1 MKQAEQ
7 PTSFPSPHLSWSIWA
22 LGAFFYLI
30 GFFQRV
36 APGVMTNELTE
47 EFSLNAASLGN
58 LSAFYFYSY
67 VAMQVPTGLLADR
80 WGPRKL
86 FALGALVAAFGSF
99 LFALSPNLFW
109 ASAGRL
115 LVGAS
120 VAVAFVALLK
130 LAAHWIPH
138 KRYALASGLALCV
151 GVSGAVFAGVPLRLL
166 ISQFGWRPVMFW
178 AAIVTFIVAILI
190 WIFVR
195 NDPSEKGYKSYFA
208 DGQSPKK
215 ITKNGIWSS
224 IVKSF
229 SYSNI
234 SLLFFV
240 PGGIVGAILA
250 FAGLWG
256 VPFLTTHYAMEQT
269 EAAGYCSIMLIA
281 WAAGGPIIGW
291 FSDFSHKRKPVY
303 VTACL
308 ALIGLW
314 WLLIMVDGWQS
325 GLLFILMM
333 LIGLFSGAIVLSFAY
348 ARESAPSELTGT
360 VSGLI
365 NMGVMLGPMIMQ
377 PAVGVVLD
385 LLWAG
390 EQSSGVRVYSLVAYQ
405 TAFGLFFVWLCLST
419 LFISLSKETHCKP
432 FK

>member
-1 MKQAEQ
+1 MNRVES
-7 PTSFPSPHLSWSIWA
+7 PMSFPSLRLSWSIWS
-22 LGAFFYLI
+22 LGALFYLI

-36 APGVMTNELTE
+36 APGVMTRELSE
-47 EFSLNAASLGN
+47 EFALNAAALGN

-86 FALGALVAAFGSF
+86 LTLGALVAAMGGL
-99 LFALSPNLFW
+99 LFALAPNLLW

-138 KRYALASGLALCV
+138 NRYALASGLALCI

-166 ISQFGWRPVMFW
+166 IGQFGWRPVMLS
-178 AAIVTFIVAILI
+178 ASIVTLVIAVLI
-190 WIFVR
+190 WLYVR
-195 NDPSEKGYKSYFA
+195 NDPSEKGYKSYFSGDHVTGSA
-208 DGQSPKK
+208 GTSL
-215 ITKNGIWSS
+215 WSS
-224 IVKSF
+224 IRKSF

-234 SLLFFV
+234 ALLFFV

-256 VPFLTTHYAMEQT
+256 VPFLTTHYNMAQT
-269 EAAGYCSIMLIA
+269 HAAGYCSLMLIA
-281 WAAGGPIIGW
+281 WAAGGPVIGW
-291 FSDFSHKRKPVY
+291 LSDRMGKRKQIY
-303 VTACL
+303 VIACL
-308 ALIGLW
+308 SLIALW
-314 WLLIMVDGWQS
+314 WLLLMQGTWSTTMLVVLMV
-325 GLLFILMM
+325 

-348 ARESAPSELTGT
+348 ARESAPSHLTGT

-365 NMGVMLGPMIMQ
+365 NMGVMLGPMVMQ
-377 PAVGVVLD
+377 PAVGIVLD
-385 LLWAG
+385 KYWVG
-390 EQSSGVRVYSLVAYQ
+390 EMVSNTRIYSLQTYQ
-405 TAFGLFFVWLCLST
+405 YAFSLFFIWLCIST
-419 LFISLSKETHCKP
+419 LFISLSKETYCKP

>member
-1 MKQAEQ
+1 MSQLEP
-7 PTSFPSPHLSWSIWA
+7 PTRFPSLRLSWSIWG
-22 LGAFFYLI
+22 LGALFYLI

-36 APGVMTNELTE
+36 APGVMTTELSE
-47 EFSLNAASLGN
+47 EFSLNATALGN

-86 FALGALVAAFGSF
+86 LTLGALVAALGSL
-99 LFALSPNLFW
+99 LFALSPNLLW

-138 KRYALASGLALCV
+138 HRYALASGLALCI

-166 ISQFGWRPVMFW
+166 IAEFGWRPVMFS
-178 AAIVTFIVAILI
+178 ASIVTLFIAILI
-190 WIFVR
+190 WSYVR
-195 NDPSEKGYKSYFA
+195 NDPSEKGYKSYFSGDHLA
-208 DGQSPKK
+208 DSS
-215 ITKNGIWSS
+215 KNTLWSS
-224 IVKSF
+224 IAKAF

-234 SLLFFV
+234 TLLFFV

-256 VPFLTTHYAMEQT
+256 VPFLTTHYNMAQT
-269 EAAGYCSIMLIA
+269 HAAGYCSLMLIA
-281 WAAGGPIIGW
+281 WAAGGPVIGW
-291 FSDFSHKRKPVY
+291 LSDTIGRRKPIY
-303 VTACL
+303 VIACL
-308 ALIGLW
+308 SLIALW
-314 WLLIMVDGWQS
+314 WLLLMQS
-325 GLLFILMM
+325 QWSTAMLIVLTT
-333 LIGLFSGAIVLSFAY
+333 LIGLCSGAIVLSFAY
-348 ARESAPSELTGT
+348 ARESAPPQLTGT

-365 NMGVMLGPMIMQ
+365 NMGVMLGPMVMQ

-385 LLWAG
+385 KYWSG
-390 EQSSGVRVYSLVAYQ
+390 EMISNTRIYSLQTYQ
-405 TAFGLFFVWLCLST
+405 YAFALFFIWLCVST
-419 LFISLSKETHCKP
+419 LFISLSKETYCKP